1 MELEIKKILFAI
13 ELIINKEVMF
23 DRRENSSLDIIKTDF

>member
-13 ELIINKEVMF
+13 ELIINKEVMY
-23 DRRENSSLDIIKTDF
+23 DRWLQSRYN